1 MRAFCPAPA
10 CPKAFVTPA
19 RHGAALGHQVA
30 QSLLIGGRFPQL
42 SGEGLM
48 RNLVSTL
55 ALAAALALPGV
66 AGAAE
71 LAAAE
76 AALEAGNYSE
86 AVTLYRAAGEAGDPR
101 AQVTL
106 GFMFLYGEA
115 HYGSA
120 VQADLNTSLVWFARA
135 ADQGNAVA
143 TSMLTSLFEVGDFAP
158 STQSLAA
165 SGIKQRY

>member
-1 MRAFCPAPA
+1 
-10 CPKAFVTPA
+10 
-19 RHGAALGHQVA
+19 
-30 QSLLIGGRFPQL
+30 
-42 SGEGLM
+42 M
-48 RNLVSTL
+48 RNLISTL

-66 AGAAE
+66 AGAAD
-71 LAAAE
+71 LVAAE
-76 AALEAGNYSE
+76 TALEEGNYE
-86 AVTLYRAAGEAGDPR
+86 AAVKLYRAAGEAGDPR

-120 VQADLNTSLVWFARA
+120 VQADVNTSLAWFARA
-135 ADQGNAVA
+135 ADQGNPVA
-143 TSMLTSLFEVGDFAP
+143 TSMLISLFDQGEVAP